1 MRSSPATGRAASRVA
16 PVCTLP
22 NPWSAGC
29 PSRQLLGL
37 LADKWVLLLVPLLQ
51 QGPQRNG
58 DLLRGAEG
66 ISQKMLTQTLRA
78 LEQHGLLVR
87 RDYGEVPPRV
97 DYTLTPL
104 GASLSRTLAVL
115 DEWVVANFSEV
126 DAARRRYRRPRAPSQ
141 ARSPENGIRACPQS
155 RKHE

>member
-1 MRSSPATGRAASRVA
+1 MTHPTCDPFDPNCPTRQVLDRIAGKWAVLIVVALEPRAKRF
-16 PVCTLP
+16 
-22 NPWSAGC
+22 GE
-29 PSRQLLGL
+29 
-37 LADKWVLLLVPLLQ
+37 
-51 QGPQRNG
+51 
-58 DLLRGAEG
+58 LRREVGG